1 MIEDIW
7 FDILKILIQFNH
19 HVKVSIETGNVF
31 YNKEMTFL
39 SFNRYC
45 FEVCKCLLTLNSF
58 YTSDDEKRKKG
69 KDFLIQLNFLP

>member
-1 MIEDIW
+1 MIDDIW

-19 HVKVSIETGNVF
+19 HVKVSIETSNIF

-45 FEVCKCLLTLNSF
+45 FVLKSVNVYLL
-58 YTSDDEKRKKG
+58 
-69 KDFLIQLNFLP
+69 